1 MCGRSFFGRLKQA
14 LGEDV
19 VSYVSFGRDMITG
32 VCILLKTNK
41 IGHIP
46 MVAVNHEKAGNDRTY
61 FNIFLYRPITDAIS
75 DQIRRQYFGRGMYEL
90 KARRGCVTKN
100 LYIYYKSLNSLKKPR
115 GKTLVC
121 DRFSV
126 E

>member
-1 MCGRSFFGRLKQA
+1 
-14 LGEDV
+14 
-19 VSYVSFGRDMITG
+19 
-32 VCILLKTNK
+32 
-41 IGHIP
+41 
-46 MVAVNHEKAGNDRTY
+46 
-61 FNIFLYRPITDAIS
+61 
-75 DQIRRQYFGRGMYEL
+75 MYEL